1 MPSFFNMPIST
12 LISEGL
18 YDVVHLR
25 ARRYLR
31 LDAVM
36 MLS

>member
-1 MPSFFNMPIST
+1 MPSFVNMPIST
-12 LISEGL
+12 LISENL
-18 YDVVHLR
+18 YDVVYFC

-31 LDAVM
+31 LDALM